1 MPNKLTIRIET
12 FSTNNPD
19 NPNEEK
25 TVSKF
30 VVVPNDQVTFQN
42 RKSSDSEVEFE
53 TTNPLCH
60 GNDQPV
66 GNPFQVPAN
75 TERKLKVCANANPG
89 DFEYTAT
96 VAGALPEDPI
106 LIVEKALMEPPPEK
120 NPIFF
125 PEDVSFMTLL
135 VVAGV
140 AAVAGFVAGRFA
152 GRRKAAHSR

>member
-1 MPNKLTIRIET
+1 MSNKLTIRIET
-12 FSTNNPD
+12 FPTNNPD
-19 NPNEEK
+19 SPNEQK
-25 TVSKF
+25 TASKI
-30 VVVPNDQVTFQN
+30 VVLQNDQVTFEN
-42 RKSSDSEVEFE
+42 KASADSQVAFDP
-53 TTNPLCH
+53 TNPLCH
-60 GNDQPV
+60 GSQPP
-66 GNPFQVPAN
+66 GNPFTVPAGQAL
-75 TERKLKVCANANPG
+75 KLKVCSDPG
-89 DFEYTAT
+89 EFEYTAT

-106 LIVEKALMEPPPEK
+106 LIVERALMEPPPEK